1 MTAFSRSL
9 HRTSPVVLASLATVA
24 ALSGLMPTAAAAQ
37 SAVTVYGIVD
47 LFAEI
52 GNAGHGTVS
61 RLESGGIAQSRL
73 GFTGREDLGGGLA
86 AEFTLES
93 GFAADTG
100 TTGSAFWS
108 RQSHVGLSHRQWGAV
123 RFGHQYTPLFLT
135 TLAFDAFGLGTAGNF
150 WNLSQ
155 YGNFWQDNAVVVETP
170 SWGGLSL
177 RGLWSPSEQSGSRVG
192 RYAAL
197 SADWRVGPWQLVASY
212 DQRGVQ
218 PGAQAA
224 RYVAVGGNVDLTVA
238 KLFFGAQTVRHAAP
252 AEALNDDARLYTA
265 GVHVPVGAS
274 GRVAASYGRRDDRS
288 AADQDASQWALGYF
302 HSLSKRTTLYSVAGR
317 LGNGAGGVLGI
328 GYTPLPVLPGH
339 AAKALQFGLQHTF

>member
-1 MTAFSRSL
+1 MKRRFRL
-9 HRTSPVVLASLATVA
+9 A
-24 ALSGLMPTAAAAQ
+24 ALSVTAALGAGAVAPAAAQ
-37 SAVTVYGIVD
+37 SSVTVYGIVD

-52 GNAGHGTVS
+52 GSAGQGTVS

-100 TTGSAFWS
+100 STGSSFWS
-108 RQSHVGLSHRQWGAV
+108 RQSHVGLASRQWGAV

-170 SWGGLSL
+170 VWGGFSL
-177 RGLWSPSEQSGSRVG
+177 RGLWAPSERSGDGSG

-197 SADWRVGPWQLVASY
+197 SANYQAGPVQLVASV

-218 PGAQAA
+218 AGAKAA
-224 RYVAVGGNVDLTVA
+224 RYVAVGGNVDFTAA
-238 KLFFGAQTVRHAAP
+238 KLFFGVQTVRHAAP
-252 AEALNDDARLYTA
+252 AEAVNDDARLYTL
-265 GVHVPVGAS
+265 GVHVPVAAN
-274 GRVAASYGRRDDRS
+274 GRIAASYGRRDDRS
-288 AADQDASQWALGYF
+288 TANQDASQWALGYF

-317 LGNGAGGVLGI
+317 LANDAGGTLGI
-328 GYTPLPVLPGH
+328 GYTPLPVLAGH
-339 AAKALQFGLQHTF
+339 VAKALQVGLQHTF